1 MKEQGHQ
8 ALQKV
13 NLLLLNFLHCI
24 LTLLKGEEQ
33 TNKTQVHK
41 WSKFPSASYLFRCK
55 SVFSPRL

>member
-41 WSKFPSASYLFRCK
+41 WSKFPSASYL
-55 SVFSPRL
+55 